1 MKKNNFLAR
10 VKDGQ
15 KFSGF
20 ARVLR
25 KRDFGKISFW
35 RVRFR
40 EDEVQLLVQKKL
52 LANYEQI
59 KKSIW
64 VA

>member
-25 KRDFGKISFW
+25 KRDFGK
-35 RVRFR
+35 FR
-40 EDEVQLLVQKKL
+40 LE
-52 LANYEQI
+52 
-59 KKSIW
+59 S
-64 VA
+64 